1 MTTTATETALYD
13 TPESF
18 RIAAASLGLDR
29 NGLAQIFGISD
40 RSAQRWISEW
50 MPPQRVQD
58 QMIAWQRALSA
69 LIEHDLDDIDR
80 NAAPGT
86 VIEMP
91 RYPAASL
98 MPPPDPASD
107 TPQIWLHSPAT
118 YDAYLTRLTTALF
131 DQQIPTRIHTAT
143 TPQDHRYR
151 LI

>member
-1 MTTTATETALYD
+1 MEN

-29 NGLAQIFGISD
+29 NGLAEIFGISD

-86 VIEMP
+86 IRGDLGIEFTEN
-91 RYPAASL
+91 L
-98 MPPPDPASD
+98 IHGSD
-107 TPQIWLHSPAT
+107 GPESAVRELG
-118 YDAYLTRLTTALF
+118 LF
-131 DQQIPTRIHTAT
+131 FPG
-143 TPQDHRYR
+143 
-151 LI
+151 L

>member
-1 MTTTATETALYD
+1 MTTTATETALYN

-29 NGLAQIFGISD
+29 NGLAEIFGISD

-50 MPPQRVQD
+50 MPPQRIQD

-86 VIEMP
+86 VINSSRAVNPSAPPSLP
-91 RYPAASL
+91 R
-98 MPPPDPASD
+98 
-107 TPQIWLHSPAT
+107 
-118 YDAYLTRLTTALF
+118 
-131 DQQIPTRIHTAT
+131 
-143 TPQDHRYR
+143 
-151 LI
+151 